1 MSKTVLI
8 RYDQLGTNLGP
19 AFDVVPD
26 VGVASPDIV
35 TISELLAGIYI
46 TIDDTTTTI
55 TFTSTEGCTNSDIVS
70 ITTTTTTTTL

>member
-8 RYDQLGTNLGP
+8 RYDYLGVNLGP